1 MAQEE
6 TFTIDKGSDVAIEI
20 HLIDKLGAAKNL
32 VNHQI
37 SAKMKK
43 NYNSDSAE
51 TTNFNAIVSS
61 PATQGIVTLGL
72 NNTQTESLKPGKYV
86 YDVEITKTSNGE
98 KTRVVEG
105 QVTINPGVT
114 V

>member
-43 NYNSDSAE
+43 N
-51 TTNFNAIVSS
+51 
-61 PATQGIVTLGL
+61 
-72 NNTQTESLKPGKYV
+72 
-86 YDVEITKTSNGE
+86 
-98 KTRVVEG
+98 
-105 QVTINPGVT
+105 
-114 V
+114 